1 MSANLQSPIP
11 NTQSYTMNLLFL
23 VHTASTLCLVG
34 LIWTI
39 QLVHYPLFEQVGSDT
54 YTAYQAAH
62 QWRITLLVLPLMLA
76 ELVTAGLLVL
86 NPPRDVPA
94 VVAWL
99 GLILVGVIWLSTFFL
114 QMPQHA
120 TLGKA
125 LMRKPIICSS
135 TATGFAPSLG
145 VCAG

>member
-1 MSANLQSPIP
+1 
-11 NTQSYTMNLLFL
+11 MNLLFL
-23 VHTASTLCLVG
+23 IHTASTLCLVG

-86 NPPRDVPA
+86 NPPRDVRA

-120 TLGKA
+120 TLGKGFDAQAHHLLVNSNWIRTIAWSLRGLIA
-125 LMRKPIICSS
+125 LWMIRGPNR
-135 TATGFAPSLG
+135 APT
-145 VCAG
+145 